1 MATSTYDSGVVALRL
16 KLARAISAEVRSK
29 YRGDKTCDELWN
41 LLVHK
46 EKTHAGSGSY
56 GDVWIVRLR
65 KFPSFPIVI
74 KRTKRLDLN
83 EVKHSLMA
91 GALAEVGV
99 NPHFNI
105 LLGHFH
111 CETLQSSTPPGRS
124 ISWKDG
130 ERRLNELTIKK
141 QQPGKS
147 IPEVE
152 LINSQIK
159 HVQQQM
165 YPEFEDIEK
174 LRLLKNAKEKQLR
187 DKYKTVLPYER
198 NDPQVSSDLMLIDSL
213 SQTYEYMQEIRAQQ
227 YATYELIMMELSN
240 GKFASLVDQN
250 AQPHVMISA
259 ICQVC
264 LGFLSFTSFFGYVQ
278 NDIHMGNVMF
288 NTVDPTIAYVYKIGK
303 SHIRVPLF
311 GMLMKIIDFG
321 LSTNVRN
328 FNKAPRRGKPPTHW
342 CPGGRG
348 KGTDDQLE
356 CSVYMR
362 DVLEFFFHLSHE
374 LRNSALKNWAAYA
387 HSKAQGIVKG
397 SVKILTDFIIIMFH
411 ADTLS
416 RFGLP
421 GVITMSQFPI
431 AHDTRYQKE
440 AFEITNRKKYMG
452 AIHEII
458 ENKVWRA

>member
-1 MATSTYDSGVVALRL
+1 MTTTYESGAVMMRS
-16 KLARAISAEVRSK
+16 KLARAISTEVRSK
-29 YRGDKTCDELWN
+29 YRQDKTCDELWN

-56 GDVWIVRLR
+56 GDVWVVRLR

-83 EVKHSLMA
+83 EVKQSLMA
-91 GALAEVGV
+91 GALAEVGA

-111 CETLQSSTPPGRS
+111 CETQSSITPPGRS

-130 ERRLNELTIKK
+130 EHQLQQLTMKK
-141 QQPGKS
+141 QQSGVS
-147 IPEVE
+147 APEVE
-152 LINSQIK
+152 QINTQIR
-159 HVQQQM
+159 HIQQQM
-165 YPEFEDIEK
+165 YPEFDDIEK

-187 DKYKTVLPYER
+187 DKYRTVLPYER

-227 YATYELIMMELSN
+227 YATHELIMMELSN
-240 GKFASLVDQN
+240 GKFSSLIDQN
-250 AQPHVMISA
+250 AQPHLMISA

-264 LGFLSFTSFFGYVQ
+264 LGFLSFTSFFGLVQ
-278 NDIHMGNVMF
+278 NDIHMGNVMY
-288 NTVDPTIAYVYKIGK
+288 NTVDPTLAYVYKIGK

-328 FNKAPRRGKPPTHW
+328 FNKAPRPGKPPTHW

-348 KGTDDQLE
+348 KGPDDQLE

-362 DVLEFFFHLSHE
+362 DVLEFFFHLAVE
-374 LRNSALKNWAAYA
+374 LRNGALKNWAAFA
-387 HSKAQGIVKG
+387 HKKAQAIVNG
-397 SVKILTDFIIIMFH
+397 SIKILTEFIIVIFH

-431 AHDTRYQKE
+431 PVDVRYQTE
-440 AFEITNRKKYMG
+440 AFEITNRKKYMS
-452 AIHEII
+452 AIHQVI